1 MKNTDF
7 LRKIALFCE
16 IKLRNKCMICDSLKD
31 VYIVCLVVDRTIYKR
46 TNIVANSG

>member
-7 LRKIALFCE
+7 LHKITLFCD

-31 VYIVCLVVDRTIYKR
+31 AILLVL
-46 TNIVANSG
+46 